1 MHVCTHIHTKHK
13 YTQKKVN
20 KTKNK
25 QTNIQIH
32 EPLFSIN

>member
-1 MHVCTHIHTKHK
+1 MHAHT
-13 YTQKKVN
+13 YTQNTSTHKKKVN